1 MQNLTSPT
9 PDCIRFNL
17 ILQAEF
23 PPNAVILASEALRI
37 ANQNTG
43 QQYFDWRL
51 VSEDGEAVR
60 ATNGMWFEADCR
72 FDNMPEADV
81 YLLFE
86 GNLPTQL
93 NSQRLLGAV
102 RRAAR
107 RGALVGGIDT
117 GVFALAEAGIIQ
129 ARREMDVVLHWE
141 AAPSFLERYPDASV
155 RNQLFLL
162 RGTEVYCAGGVATL
176 DMMLELIAGF
186 RGQALANEIA
196 EALVHTRR
204 PPTTPQRS
212 SGEADADNAPSA
224 RRLVQLMEEN
234 LETPLRMPEL
244 ARALG
249 VSRRTLARLCNRAF
263 GQPPMRLYLGLRLQA
278 ARNFLFYDEF
288 SITDVAMACGF
299 THAAVFSR
307 VFKSRF
313 GQSPREF
320 RADIR
325 ARQNLALR
333 PELRRFAPARDSSKS
348 PNADRQF

>member
-1 MQNLTSPT
+1 MQRLATLS
-9 PDCIRFNL
+9 PDCVRFNL

-23 PPNAVILASEALRI
+23 PPNALILASEALRI
-37 ANQNTG
+37 ANQNSG
-43 QQYFDWRL
+43 QRYFDWRF
-51 VSEDGEAVR
+51 VSENGEAVR
-60 ATNGMWFEADCR
+60 ASNGMWFEADCR
-72 FDNMPEADV
+72 FDTMPEADV

-107 RGALVGGIDT
+107 KGALVGGIDT
-117 GVFALAEAGIIQ
+117 GVFALAEAGVLP
-129 ARREMDVVLHWE
+129 ARRDMDVVLHWE

-155 RNQLFLL
+155 RNQIFLL
-162 RGTEVYCAGGVATL
+162 RGSEAHCAGGVATL

-212 SGEADADNAPSA
+212 SGEADSNSASTA
-224 RRLVQLMEEN
+224 RRLVQLMEAN

-249 VSRRTLARLCNRAF
+249 VSRRTLARLCNRSF

-288 SITDVAMACGF
+288 SITDVSMACGF
-299 THAAVFSR
+299 SHAAVFSR

-320 RADIR
+320 RAEIR

-333 PELRRFAPARDSSKS
+333 PELRRFALDRNSTTT
-348 PNADRQF
+348 PNAERQS